1 LIPVAPQDIPNHWGF
16 VEAGLREVIR
26 RTGEKW
32 TPVHVLEALNFNR
45 AHLFI
50 SEDGFFVLQQVR
62 EDWTGS
68 PLVHVWAAWFK
79 PGTGVARKQELQDWL
94 DAITHKQVRMNSN
107 RLGWG
112 RMLGDGWE
120 IERVTWRR
128 KT

>member
-1 LIPVAPQDIPNHWGF
+1 LTPVSPQDIPKHWEF

-26 RTGEKW
+26 RTGEQW
-32 TPVHVLEALNFNR
+32 TPVHVLEALNTNR

-62 EDWTGS
+62 EDWTAL

-94 DAITHKQVRMNSN
+94 DAITHKRVRMNSN

>member
-1 LIPVAPQDIPNHWGF
+1 LTPVSPQDIPKHWEF

-26 RTGEKW
+26 RTGEQW
-32 TPVHVLEALNFNR
+32 TPVHVLEALNTNR

-62 EDWTGS
+62 EDWTAL

-94 DAITHKQVRMNSN
+94 DAITGKRVRMNSN